1 MRSLP
6 LTRRRLALA
15 GLAVA
20 GLLSIGGSA
29 GQAADPFVAGGRSSR
44 PMPVAADDLARAR
57 ARGQAVAAALGL
69 PGVNHQVQRLDDAF
83 EHRTYDEVTSTDAT
97 GREVAITR
105 LDLDGSVAMAVAL
118 GWHPGGGRPL
128 DGLAA
133 TNRAVALARQAGLAP
148 AGRPSVRSSAGAGGW
163 SIAWPRIVDG
173 VVVRGDGLRI
183 ALWPDGALHGL
194 TRTERPLAPAPV
206 RTLDPDAA
214 RSAATA
220 VVTARLG
227 GSSGELR
234 IVGAERVWV
243 APNDMFGGQ
252 RLDAPAETLRLAW
265 AVRFEAKGTLA
276 ERLRSVEVWIDAGDG
291 RALGGDVIE

>member
-6 LTRRRLALA
+6 FTRRHLALA
-15 GLAVA
+15 GLAIA

-44 PMPVAADDLARAR
+44 PLPAAADDLARAR

-69 PGVNHQVQRLDDAF
+69 PGVNYRVQRLDDAF
-83 EHRTYDEVTSTDAT
+83 EHRTYDEVTSTDAA
-97 GREVAITR
+97 GNEVAITR
-105 LDLDGSVAMAVAL
+105 LDLDGSVALAVSL

-128 DGLAA
+128 DGPAA
-133 TNRAVALARQAGLAP
+133 ANRALALARQAGLAP

-163 SIAWPRIVDG
+163 SIAWPRTVDG

-194 TRTERPLAPAPV
+194 TRTERALAPGPAGSF
-206 RTLDPDAA
+206 DADAA
-214 RSAATA
+214 RSSAMA
-220 VVTARLG
+220 VVTERLG
-227 GSSGELR
+227 ASSGELR
-234 IVGAERVWV
+234 IVAAERVWV
-243 APNDMFGGQ
+243 APNDMFGRA

-265 AVRFEAKGTLA
+265 AVRFEAQGTLA

-291 RALGGDVIE
+291 RPLGGDVIE